1 MNSQKRVNVFVKTF
15 LSFFFLSYNEGKAKQ
30 MKTSKVFGILF
41 VVLAFGFFALGLGLF
56 VKGAIDPKF
65 NSEFEIWPLSATLSL
80 LLGVCLAA
88 PGMSFCLSK
97 EQWE

>member
-15 LSFFFLSYNEGKAKQ
+15 LSFFFLSYNEGKA
-30 MKTSKVFGILF
+30 IF